1 MASASFDVIVDGR
14 VVCKAYVVDIP
25 TTLTPSSFRDL
36 KATSSSPPAQTRKL
50 PEPKKKD
57 AKVPQAGDLKK
68 IHERYG
74 VIIQGALNAA
84 RDAGVKEWCLPRV
97 LRSELNHNNDMREWH
112 EMFSIMKSFREGEDK
127 TEIQLRSDGLISF
140 LYSLI

>member
-14 VVCKAYVVDIP
+14 VVCKAHVVDIP

-36 KATSSSPPAQTRKL
+36 KGTSSSPPAQTRRL

-57 AKVPQAGDLKK
+57 AKVPQARDLKE

-74 VIIQGALNAA
+74 VIIEEALNAA
-84 RDAGVKEWCLPRV
+84 RDGGVKEWCLPRV
-97 LRSELNHNNDMREWH
+97 LRLELNDNNDMRQWQ

-127 TEIQLRSDGLISF
+127 AEIQLSPDGLISF